1 MPTVTFFIT
10 TARSG
15 TQWVRSTL
23 NRIYGDLVVAEH
35 EPLGYRYNPR
45 RTIRNRTRLRSLL
58 KDPAI
63 RGHFDRIRNIIEH
76 RHYVEVGFP
85 AFALAPLLREEF
97 GDRLRLVQLTR
108 NPLNVAA
115 STVTHHWFTEG
126 ARTDIAD
133 AILIKPGEPG
143 AALAHYADRWSSMTG
158 FERGLYY
165 WYQVH
170 AYGREQEKLSPS
182 GRFARFR
189 FEDLINRREAR
200 QDLTAFIGLPERDG
214 WEESTRVRVDGHH
227 RKTSEE
233 IDPARI
239 DRHLEIVE
247 LARELGYSLGSVDP
261 QRLKQRYQTSRYML
275 MARDFRRGAM
285 REVRRCLALMT

>member
-1 MPTVTFFIT
+1 MHSVTFFIT

-15 TQWVRSTL
+15 TQWMTSTL
-23 NRIYGDLVVAEH
+23 NRIYADLVVAEH

-45 RTIRNRTRLRSLL
+45 RTIRNNSRLRSLL

-63 RGHFDRIRNIIEH
+63 RGHFDRIRSIIRE

-85 AFALAPLLREEF
+85 AFAMAPLLRAEF

-126 ARTDIAD
+126 VRADIAD
-133 AILIKPGEPG
+133 AILVRPDEPG
-143 AALAHYADRWSSMTG
+143 AVLSHYADRWSSMTG

-170 AYGREQEKLSPS
+170 AFGREQEKLSP
-182 GRFARFR
+182 GNRFARFR
-189 FEDLINRREAR
+189 FEDLISSCKTR
-200 QDLTAFIGLPERDG
+200 QDFASFIGLPDRDG
-214 WEESTRVRVDGHH
+214 WDESTKRRVDGHH
-227 RKTSEE
+227 RKTSE
-233 IDPARI
+233 RI
-239 DRHLEIVE
+239 DLARVDRHAEIVE
-247 LARELGYSLGSVDP
+247 LARQLGYSLGTVD
-261 QRLKQRYQTSRYML
+261 QQKLKQRYETSRYML
-275 MARDFRRGAM
+275 MARDLRRSTM
-285 REVRRCLALMT
+285 REVRRCLAFVT